1 MIELEKTAI
10 QRAVPFSSSCV
21 SDVPVPFVYDADS
34 ELSALYHVLLHEPRR
49 LLYLFNRARKQG
61 YRLYDG
67 AACPQTKYCGARILL
82 VVLLE
87 AAQLLLAVPFAI
99 LRGVLVPESNA
110 VGMNANAAF
119 FGFALLMFGLFN
131 FFFFN
136 KYYKDT
142 SKVGQAFL
150 HGCAA
155 FAVCMLVVETSTHI
169 VPFVKIELNQ
179 PGTQY
184 LAPKLVVLLAGAAA
198 YALLTFLAYRSSAKS
213 FEALDL

>member
-1 MIELEKTAI
+1 MKK
-10 QRAVPFSSSCV
+10 
-21 SDVPVPFVYDADS
+21 
-34 ELSALYHVLLHEPRR
+34 
-49 LLYLFNRARKQG
+49 LLYKELCLSLHPASVMFLCLSSMMLIPNYPLFITFFYTSLGVFFICLTGRENKDIDYTMALPVRK
-61 YRLYDG
+61 RNI
-67 AACPQTKYCGARILL
+67 AGARILL